1 MWEHS
6 GPGTKKWLLSCGAL
20 AFNEPRDSDLEWWV
34 RGLLCG
40 PTGSW
45 IHAGW
50 KAPMTADRNSSSIAS
65 YQKKRKERGKLVTV
79 SLTLR
84 SPKGGTATSMWME
97 RTRLGP
103 TGWGECSESA
113 LCRHWDSLNPTPL
126 SFSTR
131 IPQQLSH
138 LLSSCPSISCS
149 FISKDIRK
157 REIKI

>member
-1 MWEHS
+1 MQAEKHQWLQTEIALLLL
-6 GPGTKKWLLSCGAL
+6 PTK
-20 AFNEPRDSDLEWWV
+20 
-34 RGLLCG
+34 
-40 PTGSW
+40 
-45 IHAGW
+45 
-50 KAPMTADRNSSSIAS
+50 
-65 YQKKRKERGKLVTV
+65 KKRKERGKLVTV

-131 IPQQLSH
+131 LPQQLSH
-138 LLSSCPSISCS
+138 LLSSFPSISCS
-149 FISKDIRK
+149 FISMTLERRK
-157 REIKI
+157 WKYGMCRQDTSLHAEQNWWTWKQLEESRFTRDTLTHLMDTYHALYVSV